1 MSDGK
6 GQGGE
11 EEDYWNASVAKG
23 FSWEEGDDTIGMPDL
38 SISSTTTPLDEV
50 VRFEV
55 GPCPGGTSG
64 QLETRVREAA
74 RQIAAAANKSQPSIS
89 QIVGRADGAGMQ
101 NQISALTRKLE
112 SMHANKF
119 KPDPTV
125 ETIQNI
131 ILGKP
136 YSLEKYRS
144 LKEKE
149 DLLDCAL
156 EMGDGDSILAVT
168 LMIQRSLTNQ
178 KFLGILCVRPLA
190 AEHLLNYLMTRF
202 QHQQAM
208 DLLTA
213 LGNFHQVGIVGYSK
227 AITSKNIEFKVRNL
241 KQLLHT
247 QMSSHVDANLVLE
260 QINLLERVSPII
272 AAEATQPDRQA
283 ASLNSSVL
291 RALLYLSHHYHAAP
305 ENLLHSPE
313 ALRRMHKLSE
323 KQFVWVSV
331 RGRAMAGAWKDCE
344 TLLVGKGWLGG
355 VKAKGGVN
363 MIEMATVL
371 HDAKCPPEN
380 LSVILQAVESPADRL
395 ETARKLQVASVV
407 VDVLLAQKDR
417 IALTRYRDSLTLNSR
432 DWFYANNALTTS
444 NVKWKN

>member
-1 MSDGK
+1 MGDPRSPGL
-6 GQGGE
+6 E
-11 EEDYWNASVAKG
+11 EEEYWNASVAKG
-23 FSWEEGDDTIGMPDL
+23 FSWDEGDDTIGMPDL
-38 SISSTTTPLDEV
+38 SISSNTMPLDDMV
-50 VRFEV
+50 TFEM
-55 GPCPGGTSG
+55 GPGTAGSSG
-64 QLETRVREAA
+64 VLEARVREAA
-74 RQIAAAANKSQPSIS
+74 KQIAAAANRPQPSIS
-89 QIVGRADGAGMQ
+89 QMVGRVESGGLQ
-101 NQISALTRKLE
+101 HQVNTLTRKLE
-112 SMHANKF
+112 AVHANKY
-119 KPDPTV
+119 KPDPAV

-144 LKEKE
+144 LKAKE

-156 EMGDGDSILAVT
+156 ELGDGDAILAVT
-168 LMIQRSLTNQ
+168 LMVQRSLTNQ
-178 KFLGILCVRPLA
+178 KFLGIICVRPLA
-190 AEHLLNYLMTRF
+190 AEHLVNYLLTRF
-202 QHQQAM
+202 QHQQVM

-213 LGNFHQVGIVGYSK
+213 LGNFHHAGIVGYSK
-227 AITSKNIEFKVRNL
+227 AITSKSIEYKVRNL

-272 AAEATQPDRQA
+272 ASEAGSPERQP
-283 ASLNSSVL
+283 ASMHTSVL
-291 RALLYLSHHYHAAP
+291 RALLYLSQHYNAAP

-313 ALRRMHKLSE
+313 ALRKMHKLSE
-323 KQFVWVSV
+323 KQFVWVCV
-331 RGRAMAGAWKDCE
+331 RGRATAQAWKDCE
-344 TLLVGKGWLGG
+344 LLLVGKGWLGG

-380 LSVILQAVESPADRL
+380 LSVILQAVESPTDRL
-395 ETARKLQVASVV
+395 ETARKLKVASVV

-417 IALTRYRDSLTLNSR
+417 VALARYLDSLTQNSR